1 MGTFTYNIVNKN
13 SLNQKEGFPLFFLV
27 FISKYDIIK
36 SQNTLPKKKGL
47 IMKFEDLLKIIDLD
61 NNKTIHLVKNNKM
74 ILDLELNKEN
84 FDLLKEF
91 FEETVISIDFTTDNL
106 YQIDDYDNYY
116 ISDVER
122 IITINIK

>member
-1 MGTFTYNIVNKN
+1 
-13 SLNQKEGFPLFFLV
+13 
-27 FISKYDIIK
+27 
-36 SQNTLPKKKGL
+36 
-47 IMKFEDLLKIIDLD
+47 MKFEDLLKIIDLD
-61 NNKTIHLVKNNKM
+61 NNKTIHLIENNKM

-84 FDLLKEF
+84 FDLFGEF
-91 FEETVISIDFTTDNL
+91 FDRTVISIDFTTDNI

>member
-1 MGTFTYNIVNKN
+1 
-13 SLNQKEGFPLFFLV
+13 
-27 FISKYDIIK
+27 
-36 SQNTLPKKKGL
+36 
-47 IMKFEDLLKIIDLD
+47 MKFEDLLKIIDLD
-61 NNKTIHLVKNNKM
+61 NNKTIHLIENNKM

-91 FEETVISIDFTTDNL
+91 FDRTVISIDFTTDNVF
-106 YQIDDYDNYY
+106 QIDNFDNYY

>member
-1 MGTFTYNIVNKN
+1 
-13 SLNQKEGFPLFFLV
+13 
-27 FISKYDIIK
+27 
-36 SQNTLPKKKGL
+36 
-47 IMKFEDLLKIIDLD
+47 MKFEDLLKLIDLD
-61 NNKTIHLVKNNKM
+61 NYKIIHLIENNKM

-84 FDLLKEF
+84 FNLFKEF
-91 FEETVISIDFTTDNL
+91 FEKTVISIDFTTDNL

>member
-1 MGTFTYNIVNKN
+1 
-13 SLNQKEGFPLFFLV
+13 
-27 FISKYDIIK
+27 
-36 SQNTLPKKKGL
+36 
-47 IMKFEDLLKIIDLD
+47 MKFEDLLKIIDLD

-91 FEETVISIDFTTDNL
+91 FDRTVISIDFATDNV

-116 ISDVER
+116 ISDVEK
-122 IITINIK
+122 IITITIK

>member
-1 MGTFTYNIVNKN
+1 
-13 SLNQKEGFPLFFLV
+13 
-27 FISKYDIIK
+27 
-36 SQNTLPKKKGL
+36 
-47 IMKFEDLLKIIDLD
+47 MKFEELIKIIDLD
-61 NNKTIHLVKNNKM
+61 NNKTIHLVENNKM

-106 YQIDDYDNYY
+106 YQIDDFDNYY
-116 ISDVER
+116 ISDVDR

>member
-1 MGTFTYNIVNKN
+1 
-13 SLNQKEGFPLFFLV
+13 
-27 FISKYDIIK
+27 
-36 SQNTLPKKKGL
+36 
-47 IMKFEDLLKIIDLD
+47 MKFEDLLKIIDLD
-61 NNKTIHLVKNNKM
+61 NNKTVHLVENNKM

>member
-1 MGTFTYNIVNKN
+1 
-13 SLNQKEGFPLFFLV
+13 
-27 FISKYDIIK
+27 
-36 SQNTLPKKKGL
+36 
-47 IMKFEDLLKIIDLD
+47 MKFEELIKIIDLD
-61 NNKTIHLVKNNKM
+61 NNKTIHLVENNKM

-84 FDLLKEF
+84 FDLFKEF
-91 FEETVISIDFTTDNL
+91 FDRTVISIDFSTDNV